1 MHEEAHKISKSEIL
15 RNIFILILVI
25 AAIYGFSIFLGI
37 ENIREKVEGAGVFG
51 PLFLIVLKALTL
63 IIAPLSGSPLYPISG
78 ALFGFTKGFI
88 YMTIGDVLGTSISFY
103 ISRIFGRK
111 VAEYFVTKYGMKA
124 VDDVLKHLGTKRGML
139 RARLIF
145 FGFQEAVAYAAG
157 LTSISFW
164 WFLLIHNSVNI
175 VPHAIL
181 VALGDSLA
189 YKLDG
194 TVILLGGV
202 VVFLLTLLGSWWFFK
217 KSKEE
222 QT

>member
-15 RNIFILILVI
+15 RNVFILILAV

-37 ENIREKVEGAGVFG
+37 ENIRDRVEDAGIFG

-63 IIAPLSGSPLYPISG
+63 IIAPLSGTPLYPISG

-88 YMTIGDVLGTSISFY
+88 YMTIGDILGTSVSFY

-124 VDDVLKHLGTKRGML
+124 VDDALKHLGTKKGML

-157 LTSISFW
+157 LTTISFW
-164 WFLLIHNSVNI
+164 WNRDFNRRS
-175 VPHAIL
+175 
-181 VALGDSLA
+181 
-189 YKLDG
+189 
-194 TVILLGGV
+194 GG
-202 VVFLLTLLGSWWFFK
+202 FCFYPFG
-217 KSKEE
+217 
-222 QT
+222 